1 MDPTHQGRS
10 YWGGLV
16 AGMSISSAG
25 FATVGA
31 CGEVTGVSVSVL
43 LGVPP
48 VLLGAPEFGAPEGDP
63 DDPVAP
69 LADVPDVAAAPL
81 ACAPDVP
88 EVSFDCVPDVAAAS
102 VLAGAAAAGAAGAA
116 GAARLSTLLVAVPPQ
131 PSGTATA
138 VARTVAGEMLPALSS
153 VRTR

>member
-1 MDPTHQGRS
+1 MDRKHRGRH
-10 YWGGLV
+10 YCGLV

-31 CGEVTGVSVSVL
+31 CGDVTGVSVSVL
-43 LGVPP
+43 LGVRPALLE
-48 VLLGAPEFGAPEGDP
+48 VLAPDPGGLEVEP

-69 LADVPDVAAAPL
+69 DVV
-81 ACAPDVP
+81 
-88 EVSFDCVPDVAAAS
+88 EVLLDCVPDAGGAS
-102 VLAGAAAAGAAGAA
+102 VLAGAVAAGAL
-116 GAARLSTLLVAVPPQ
+116 RLSTLLVAVLPQ

-138 VARTVAGEMLPALSS
+138 LVRTVAGERLPALSS